1 MNYCDLYWEDI
12 RRVVE
17 HIPNVERLFGQKVL
31 ITGSTGLICSAV
43 ADVLF
48 CLNNER
54 DAHIGIILSG
64 RSEQRIAQRF
74 HIFEE
79 GKDYTF
85 LFYDA
90 TSTELTDISAD
101 YVIHGASNA
110 DPKKMSEQPVETML
124 SNIIGLDTLFK
135 HIEGCK
141 RLLYISSSEVYGKK
155 TDLTPYK
162 EEDYY
167 YVDILNPRASY
178 PSSKRAAETLCAAYG
193 KEHGR
198 DVVIVR
204 PGHIYGP
211 TATASDSR
219 ASSLF
224 PRQALAGQ
232 DIVMKSKG
240 EQLRSYCYCL
250 DCASA
255 ILAVLLNG
263 KAGNAYNISN
273 KDSLV
278 SIRQMAQSFAD
289 AGNVQI
295 LFDIPTE
302 AEQASYNL
310 MDNSTLDSS
319 KIETLGWSAVFSIEE
334 GSAHTLHIMSNHKD
348 SQQALHNI

>member
-1 MNYCDLYWEDI
+1 MNYSDLYWDDI

-17 HIPNVERLFGQKVL
+17 HIPNVEKLFGQKVL
-31 ITGSTGLICSAV
+31 ITGTTGLICSAV
-43 ADVLF
+43 VDVLF
-48 CLNNER
+48 YLNNER
-54 DAHIGIILSG
+54 DAHIEVILSG

-74 HIFEE
+74 HILEE
-79 GKDYTF
+79 GKDYAF
-85 LFYDA
+85 LFYDT
-90 TSTELTDISAD
+90 TSTELADIAAD

-124 SNIIGLDTLFK
+124 SNIIGLNTLFK

-155 TDLTPYK
+155 VDSNPYK
-162 EEDYY
+162 EEDYH

-193 KEHGR
+193 KEFGK
-198 DVVIVR
+198 DVVVVR

-263 KAGNAYNISN
+263 ESGNAYNISN

-289 AGNVQI
+289 AGNVHI

-319 KIETLGWSAVFSIEE
+319 KIETLGWGAVFSMEE
-334 GSAHTLHIMSNHKD
+334 GAAHTLRIMSR
-348 SQQALHNI
+348 